1 MGGNTALRVF
11 PVATTAD
18 QLIYTGLQQ
27 QNPSLTGSAPGNNG
41 LQWKTAA
48 KLDSSPN
55 RDKIAI
61 IGMAGRFPE
70 AATTEALWDILRL
83 GLDVSKEV
91 PPLRWSIKT
100 HVDPSGRK
108 KNSSRTSLGCWLN
121 DPDVFDADFF
131 GISAQEATRMDPAQR
146 LALMTAYEAVEQ
158 AGIVWT
164 SSFNGDGTT
173 PSTRRDR
180 VGVYY
185 GVSGNDWRDCNAAQK
200 VDSHYMRAS
209 NRAFISGRIAETF
222 NLTGPS
228 LTVDTSSSNSLE
240 PVRIACRSLW
250 AQETDMCIVGGADVM
265 TNPDVH
271 AGLDRAGLLSRS
283 GNCKVFDKTADGF
296 CRGEGVVSI
305 VLKRLEDALVEND
318 TVLGVIAGTAT
329 NYNSASPAGD
339 ESAQSTI
346 QQSLFTEVL
355 NKSNV
360 DPASITYVEMDGS
373 STKLGDANEV
383 ACAVD
388 VLAPASASKIAGK
401 SRTLPLYLGSAMAN
415 IGHCEATSGLSS
427 IIKVLLMFRE
437 NIIPPH
443 IGIHTRVNS
452 AFPVELAKHRN
463 VHIHTGKA
471 IKWDND
477 AKAASRSEP
486 RRALIHDLG
495 TIPRASTALILEETP
510 LEDQGLHKCSVGL
523 DHLLDTDQPT
533 SYIIAISAKSKKFL
547 HRNVAN
553 LYLWLQNEAT
563 RSQLDL
569 AQLSYTTTARRNHYS
584 FRTML
589 VVSSVEDLCAQLYN
603 ELQRTRVER
612 NFAPTDVRPLQVANT
627 NQAVVARPIVFAFTG
642 SLTYKAYFR
651 QLYESFSH
659 IRREMHHLDQVVK
672 RLGLPSVMKALR
684 LKGCTVSDGGVN
696 IYSALNVAGVL
707 SDADTIYLAG
717 ASIQLGLLQHTKKRQ
732 SGLGEDWYSA
742 ATAEFE
748 RLDRL
753 TTYHRGHIPV
763 LGLVGSRASDGIPR
777 QETWSSNARL
787 VEGWN
792 APQEELKV
800 QTWSHL
806 TETLRMF
813 YHAGAEIRWDRF
825 YLDLSARSRR
835 VISTLPAYSWD
846 LKEYWVPYV
855 NDWTLHKG
863 AVRKAI
869 EVPKLESTTIHTIIE
884 ETELVDEDSDK
895 SRLVVEA
902 DISRHDLHGIV
913 QGHVVDGVPLCTP
926 SVYSDIALSLGKY
939 MQQRYRH
946 GCPERLINIKDMAV
960 TKALIAQPS
969 GPQKLRAHVEA
980 DWDSN
985 AAICT
990 FSTLDRRNKPQQH
1003 AQCTIMFSD
1012 TEVMDHIEQFD
1023 MAASYSKLVQTLRN
1037 GIAAHRTVRF
1047 TRNMMYRMISSLAEF
1062 HPDHKLVEDIV
1073 LDSQTHE
1080 ATARVS
1086 FGQLLGEDGKH
1097 TGAFHTHPGVVDAL
1111 TQPAGFALNG
1121 ADTTDLDKEV
1131 YINHGWGSFYLF
1143 EPLQLTKA
1151 YTVYVHM
1158 TEGEDHIWY
1167 GDTVVLDMS
1176 EGDGA
1181 ARVVAL
1187 FERYS
1192 VQRMPRRVLSI
1203 LLRAEGGGAYRNA
1216 KAHSGQSRQSQ
1227 VGHRHDAPPKPA
1239 IQANPS
1245 PSPTL
1250 VSPVQEFEQPLRPAH
1265 KSPVISSS
1273 LPRRDH
1279 QHLHIKVD
1287 IAASHSAPPTPL
1299 TAKALTLNNEIISS
1313 RHAEHDAGVEVVKRS
1328 LEIISEESGYELAD
1342 IDDDNLALAD
1352 LGVDSLLSL
1361 AITSRLREELG
1372 DSLSHLDLNTL
1383 FMTYPT
1389 VASLKAALVGER
1401 ASPDPL
1407 KVQKWRATTTGTTS
1421 VPLSPPA
1428 SICAQDTS
1436 MLPPTPVI
1444 DPQVPQATSV
1454 ILQGS
1459 PKKAR
1464 ATLFLFPDGSGSA
1477 TSYASIP
1484 PISSNGDICVI
1495 AFNCPFLKK
1504 ETSMFTC
1511 PLDALINQGYLP
1523 ELHRRLGLRPAEEG
1537 KMKHTYYVGGWS
1549 AGGTLAYRAAQC
1561 LLQQEE
1567 TVSLRRKCPGRLT
1580 GLVLIDAP
1588 PPIRGMDPLPDHFYK
1603 YCEQKGVFGGWSGPQ
1618 ARKAPD
1624 WLIPHFNGTIAVL
1637 QHYVAEPLTRAQ
1649 SARLKTVACL
1659 WAGESVVGAD
1669 KPLEPHPDDTEGMKF
1684 LTVQRTDFSTAGWER
1699 LVPGVDEAAILC
1711 QRLEGAH
1718 HFSLTVGLRPLS
1730 CRPPL

>member
-1 MGGNTALRVF
+1 MRGNIALRVV
-11 PVATTAD
+11 PVATTVD

-27 QNPSLTGSAPGNNG
+27 QNPSLSERAPGNNG
-41 LQWKTAA
+41 FRRTIAA
-48 KLDSSPN
+48 KSNSRPN
-55 RDKIAI
+55 EDKIAI

-70 AATTEALWDILRL
+70 AATTDALWDILRL

-91 PPLRWSIKT
+91 PPLRWNTKT

-108 KNSSRTSLGCWLN
+108 KNFSRTSLGCWLN

-146 LALMTAYEAVEQ
+146 LALMTTYEAIEQ

-164 SSFNGDGTT
+164 SGVDGDFAT

-180 VGVYY
+180 
-185 GVSGNDWRDCNAAQK
+185 K

-222 NLTGPS
+222 DLGGPS
-228 LTVDTSSSNSLE
+228 LSVDTSSSTSLAA
-240 PVRIACRSLW
+240 VHIACRSLW
-250 AQETDMCIVGGADVM
+250 VQETDMCIVGGADVM
-265 TNPDVH
+265 TNPAVH

-283 GNCKVFDKTADGF
+283 GNCKVFDETADGL
-296 CRGEGVVSI
+296 CRGEAVVSL
-305 VLKRLEDALVEND
+305 VLKRLEDAVAEND
-318 TVLGVIAGTAT
+318 TVLGVIAGAAT
-329 NYNSASPAGD
+329 NYNSASSVGYD
-339 ESAQSTI
+339 SAQNNI
-346 QQSLFTEVL
+346 QKSLFIKVL
-355 NKSNV
+355 KGSNM

-373 STKLGDANEV
+373 RTKVGDASRV

-388 VLAPASASKIAGK
+388 VLAPTSASKVAGT
-401 SRTLPLYLGSAMAN
+401 SRAMPLYLGSAMAN
-415 IGHCEATSGLSS
+415 IGHGEATSGLSS

-452 AFPVELAKHRN
+452 KFPVELAKHRN
-463 VHIHTGKA
+463 VHISTGKA
-471 IKWDND
+471 IKWGNG
-477 AKAASRSEP
+477 AKASSRSQP
-486 RRALIHDLG
+486 KRALVYDL
-495 TIPRASTALILEETP
+495 
-510 LEDQGLHKCSVGL
+510 
-523 DHLLDTDQPT
+523 
-533 SYIIAISAKSKKFL
+533 
-547 HRNVAN
+547 
-553 LYLWLQNEAT
+553 
-563 RSQLDL
+563 
-569 AQLSYTTTARRNHYS
+569 
-584 FRTML
+584 
-589 VVSSVEDLCAQLYN
+589 
-603 ELQRTRVER
+603 
-612 NFAPTDVRPLQVANT
+612 VANT
-627 NQAVVARPIVFAFTG
+627 DHEVMTRPIVFTFTG
-642 SLTYKAYFR
+642 SLTCKPYFR
-651 QLYESFSH
+651 QLYERFSRV
-659 IRREMHHLDQVVK
+659 RRDTYHLEQIVR
-672 RLGLPSVMKALR
+672 RLGLPPVMKALG
-684 LKGCTVSDGGVN
+684 LKGCGESRQHFESQHSYNGTDTSQPVRPLASRYTQSVRRHGPHQLIQGQHSDNSTGVCEMAEQLAHVCTQIVLSRLWRSWGIQPVAAVSDGDVN

-707 SDADTIYLAG
+707 SDAGAIYLAG
-717 ASIQLGLLQHTKKRQ
+717 ASIQLGLLQQTERRQ

-748 RLDRL
+748 RLDSL
-753 TTYHRGHIPV
+753 TVYHKAQIPV
-763 LGLVGSRASDGIPR
+763 LRLITSKASDGIPS
-777 QETWSSNARL
+777 QQIGFSKARL
-787 VEGWN
+787 DVLSHAGEDNQTLLSRHILCITKLKDLESEPVGVSTESDLVAACHSSDAIPDQCIIQEMEPEAPKPLADRSSTRN
-792 APQEELKV
+792 RVGVGDAPQTEYMVLM
-800 QTWSHL
+800 WSHL
-806 TETLRMF
+806 TETMRTL
-813 YHAGAEIRWDRF
+813 YHAGAKIHWDQF
-825 YLDLSARSRR
+825 YLDLPPRSRR
-835 VISTLPAYSWD
+835 AISILPAYSWD

-863 AVRKAI
+863 DARKAI
-869 EVPKLESTTIHTIIE
+869 EVPKLESTTIHRIIE
-884 ETELVDEDSDK
+884 ETELVDEDVDK
-895 SRLVVEA
+895 LRLVVEA

-926 SVYSDIALSLGKY
+926 SIYSDIALSLGKY

-969 GPQKLRAHVEA
+969 GPQTLRAHVEA
-980 DWDSN
+980 DWDYN
-985 AAICT
+985 AAICK

-1003 AQCTIMFSD
+1003 AQCTIMFTNS
-1012 TEVMDHIEQFD
+1012 EVMKHIEQFD
-1023 MAASYSKLVQTLRN
+1023 MAGSYAKLVQALRQ

-1047 TRNMMYRMISSLAEF
+1047 TCNMMYRMISSLAEF

-1086 FGQLLGEDGKH
+1086 FGQLLGEDGKPA
-1097 TGAFHTHPGVVDAL
+1097 GSFHTHPGIVDAL

-1121 ADTTDLDKEV
+1121 ADTADLDREA

-1143 EPLQLTKA
+1143 EQLELTKA

-1167 GDTVVLDMS
+1167 GDIVVLDMS
-1176 EGDGA
+1176 EDDGV

-1192 VQRMPRRVLSI
+1192 VQRLPRRVLGI

-1216 KAHSGQSRQSQ
+1216 KAQSVKSHLSQ
-1227 VGHRHDAPPKPA
+1227 VDHRHDVPPKPA
-1239 IQANPS
+1239 RQASPS

-1250 VSPVQEFEQPLRPAH
+1250 VSPVQEFEQPLRPTHAA
-1265 KSPVISSS
+1265 PVTTSG
-1273 LPRRDH
+1273 LRGRDH
-1279 QHLHIKVD
+1279 QHLHIKVN

-1299 TAKALTLNNEIISS
+1299 TAEALSLNNDMIASQYAD
-1313 RHAEHDAGVEVVKRS
+1313 RDAAGGVVKRS
-1328 LEIISEESGYELAD
+1328 LQIISEESGYELGD

-1372 DSLSHLDLNTL
+1372 DSLNHLDLNTL
-1383 FMTYPT
+1383 FMAYPT
-1389 VASLKAALVGER
+1389 VATLKAALVGER
-1401 ASPDPL
+1401 RAPDPL
-1407 KVQKWRATTTGTTS
+1407 K
-1421 VPLSPPA
+1421 
-1428 SICAQDTS
+1428 
-1436 MLPPTPVI
+1436 
-1444 DPQVPQATSV
+1444 VPQATSV

-1484 PISSNGDICVI
+1484 PISPNGDICVI

-1504 ETSMFTC
+1504 EASMFMC
-1511 PLDALINQGYLP
+1511 PLDALINQGYFP
-1523 ELHRRLGLRPAEEG
+1523 ELHRRLELRHTEDVG
-1537 KMKHTYYVGGWS
+1537 TKHTYYVGGWS

-1561 LLQQEE
+1561 LLQQEDA
-1567 TVSLRRKCPGRLT
+1567 VSPGRKSPGSLA

-1588 PPIRGMDPLPDHFYK
+1588 PPIRGMDPLPDHFYE
-1603 YCEQKGVFGGWSGPQ
+1603 YCERKGIFGGWSGPQ
-1618 ARKAPD
+1618 ARKAPE

-1649 SARLKTVACL
+1649 SARLKTVACI

-1684 LTVQRTDFSTAGWER
+1684 LTVQRTDFSTAGWEE
-1699 LVPGVDEAAILC
+1699 LVPGVDEAAVLC

-1718 HFSLTVGLRPLS
+1718 HFSLTVGLTALDPATHQS
-1730 CRPPL
+1730 NMQWIHC